1 PVKGDYKFTDEFPM
15 ADGFEENA
23 IFFDLTYQNP
33 VVVDL
38 DGAYEEIAPL
48 LWMRAGC
55 KGPIIVTRGDGTYEL
70 SETYAILF
78 DYAFAQDFVMELDAR
93 PEIQTVYVVTDDE
106 GRYQSINQALKGR
119 DVVQLYESYLRSFQI
134 AAEGAL
140 I

>member
-1 PVKGDYKFTDEFPM
+1 
-15 ADGFEENA
+15 
-23 IFFDLTYQNP
+23 
-33 VVVDL
+33 
-38 DGAYEEIAPL
+38 
-48 LWMRAGC
+48 
-55 KGPIIVTRGDGTYEL
+55 
-70 SETYAILF
+70 
-78 DYAFAQDFVMELDAR
+78 MELDAR